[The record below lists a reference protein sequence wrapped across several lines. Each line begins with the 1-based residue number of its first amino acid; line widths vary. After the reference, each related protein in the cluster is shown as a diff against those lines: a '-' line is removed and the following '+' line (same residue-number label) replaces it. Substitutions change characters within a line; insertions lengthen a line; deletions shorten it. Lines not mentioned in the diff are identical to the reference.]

1 MPVRNS
7 PAGLLPRPPV
17 PQENPVGSTVF
28 QVLVPASYVVL
39 GAPAVGLKVMEALGT
54 VTVPK
59 SAMVACAFVTSSVTG
74 DVSPHTPVGQ
84 KTALSHRQRPAGI
97 WMLAKG
103 YG

>member
-28 QVLVPASYVVL
+28 QVLVLASYVVV
-39 GAPAVGLKVMEALGT
+39 GEAAVGLKVMDALGT
-54 VTVPK
+54 ATTPK
-59 SAMVACAFVTSSVTG
+59 SAMVATALVTSSVTG

-84 KTALSHRQRPAGI
+84 KTALSHRHRPAGI
-97 WMLAKG
+97 STLAKG
-103 YG
+103 